1 MALPSSPTGVYSGSV
16 YPDDLAQ
23 QRVVHLDQ
31 YSGRSLV
38 DMSYADYGPMGR
50 WLEFGIN
57 THMGQQF
64 GLANQI
70 LLLAVCGGIVLL
82 AVSGGVMW
90 WKRRPSR
97 SMGVPPM
104 PADRRVFRGLLA
116 ILAVGGVL
124 FPLTGASLLVM
135 LALDTAI
142 RRLRGTASRA
152 AA

>member
-1 MALPSSPTGVYSGSV
+1 
-16 YPDDLAQ
+16 
-23 QRVVHLDQ
+23 
-31 YSGRSLV
+31 
-38 DMSYADYGPMGR
+38 MGR

-57 THMGQQF
+57 THTGQQF

-70 LLLAVCGGIVLL
+70 LLLAVCAGVVLL

-104 PADRRVFRGLLA
+104 PTDARVFRGLLA
-116 ILAVGGVL
+116 ILAVGGIL
-124 FPLTGASLLVM
+124 FPLTGAWLLVM
-135 LALDTAI
+135 LTLDIAI
-142 RRLRGTASRA
+142 RRLRRTGSRA

>member
-1 MALPSSPTGVYSGSV
+1 MFRGV
-16 YPDDLAQ
+16 L
-23 QRVVHLDQ
+23 
-31 YSGRSLV
+31 
-38 DMSYADYGPMGR
+38 
-50 WLEFGIN
+50 N
-57 THMGQQF
+57 THMGHQL

-82 AVSGGVMW
+82 AASGRVIW

-104 PADRRVFRGLLA
+104 PADRRVFRGLLG
-116 ILAVGGVL
+116 ILAVGGIL
-124 FPLTGASLLVM
+124 FPRTGASLLVM